1 MLLVYRLEIKN
12 MKLNILIL
20 ADPFSKPSY
29 TPRLRYLCNYLA
41 DKGHTIAVYTE
52 QFQPHDFPHAYPIIE
67 KSIAYHYQWQW
78 AWQSLW
84 SLLTDWRNRRFS
96 RWVQEQVSNLQFDLV
111 FCTTF
116 STFPLRAAYEVARA
130 KRIPLITDI
139 RDIDEQVPGAQYQNH
154 RQWWAR
160 PFRNWYRVVNI
171 RRRNRILR
179 QANLITTIS
188 PWHVDFI
195 RQFNKNVELIY
206 NGYDPAQFYAE
217 DIPTDKFQISYI
229 GKIYEFQSTDLV
241 EQAIRELDLPDI
253 KLNIHTPDHQPI
265 PLNQVGDELRQ
276 SSIAI
281 VLTNPNAHGMMTTK
295 FFEALGCEKPIL
307 CVPTDNGLLAQTIR
321 KTNAGLASSDINEIK
336 EFILDKYHEWQQNGF
351 TRQAVVDKEQFSRN
365 KQAQQFEQLFLEV
378 GG

>member
-1 MLLVYRLEIKN
+1 

-20 ADPFSKPSY
+20 ADPFGKPSY
-29 TPRLRYLCNYLA
+29 APRLRYLCDYLVRQ
-41 DKGHTIAVYTE
+41 GHRIVVYTE
-52 QFQPHDFPHAYPIIE
+52 QFQSYDFPHDYPIIE
-67 KSIAYHYQWQW
+67 KPITYYNTWQW

-84 SLLTDWRNRRFS
+84 SLLTDWRNRQFS
-96 RWVQEQVSNLQFDLV
+96 RWVREQVKEQTLDLV

-116 STFPLRAAYEVARA
+116 STFPLRAAYDVACE
-130 KRIPLITDI
+130 KHIPLITDI
-139 RDIDEQVPGAQYQNH
+139 RDLDEQVPGAQYQNH

-229 GKIYEFQSTDLV
+229 GKIYEFQNTYLI
-241 EQAIRELDLPDI
+241 EQAIRELDLPNI
-253 KLNIHTPDHQPI
+253 KLNLHTPDHQPI
-265 PLNQVGDELRQ
+265 PLDRVGDELRQ

-281 VLTNPNAHGMMTTK
+281 VLTNPETHGMMTTK

-307 CVPTDNGLLAQTIR
+307 CVPSDNGLLAKTIR
-321 KTNAGLASSDINEIK
+321 ETNAGLASSDINEIK
-336 EFILDKYHEWQQNGF
+336 EFILDKYHEWQKKGF
-351 TRQAVVDKEQFSRN
+351 TRQAVINKEQFSRE
-365 KQAQQFEQLFLEV
+365 KQAQQFEQLFFDTSKH
-378 GG
+378 